1 MTFNH
6 VKLPELDFDLL
17 SETTESGRVYSTPDG
32 RKYPSITTVL
42 GATKDDSFLIEWRKR
57 IGEEEARKITKKSA
71 NRGTKLHAVC
81 EQYLLNELTDFKIK
95 TMMPDIKDFFLQ
107 LRPFIDENVG
117 DVYGLEQALYS
128 HELRMAGRTDCI
140 AEWNGKL
147 SIVDYKNSRREKTE
161 EMIES
166 YFIQCT
172 AYAIMF
178 EDVTKKRIDHI
189 VVLIASEEGK
199 PQLFVREKHKYID
212 ILKQKIEKYWDIKCS
227 LSNNS

>member
-1 MTFNH
+1 MFNKI
-6 VKLPELDFDLL
+6 KLPELDFDLV
-17 SETTESGRVYSTPDG
+17 SETLPTGRTYTTPTG
-32 RKYPSITTVL
+32 EKYPSVTTVL

-57 IGEEEARKITKKSA
+57 VGEEEARKITKKSA
-71 NRGTKLHAVC
+71 DRGTKLHAVC
-81 EQYLLNELTDFKIK
+81 EKYLLNELTDFKIK

-107 LRPFIDENVG
+107 LRPYIDKNVG
-117 DVYGLEQALYS
+117 DVYGTEQALYS

-161 EMIES
+161 EMIEG

-172 AYAIMF
+172 TYAIMF
-178 EDVTKKRIDHI
+178 EEITKKPIDQI

-199 PQLFVREKHKYID
+199 PQVFVKEKYKYID
-212 ILKQKIEKYWDIKCS
+212 ILHQKIDQYWESKCS
-227 LSNNS
+227 HSNNT